1 MFKEIMCLVSMES
14 SIAEIAEIVAEIGSI
29 DDMIEAW
36 ILENMEV
43 ESDELSE
50 ELLEEVTVAIRKYF
64 PEIAVA
70 EEDEEDEE

>member
-1 MFKEIMCLVSMES
+1 MFKEIMYLISMES
-14 SIAEIAEIVAEIGSI
+14 SVAEIAEIVAEIGSI

-43 ESDELSE
+43 ESNELSE

-70 EEDEEDEE
+70 EEDEEDE

>member
-14 SIAEIAEIVAEIGSI
+14 SIAEIAEIVAETGSI

-50 ELLEEVTVAIRKYF
+50 ELLEEVTIAIRKYV

-70 EEDEEDEE
+70 EEDEEDE

>member
-70 EEDEEDEE
+70 EEDEEDE

>member
-29 DDMIEAW
+29 DDMIEKW

-70 EEDEEDEE
+70 EEDEEDE

>member
-1 MFKEIMCLVSMES
+1 MFKEIMHLVSMES
-14 SIAEIAEIVAEIGSI
+14 SIAEIAEIVAETGSI

-70 EEDEEDEE
+70 EEDEEDE

>member
-1 MFKEIMCLVSMES
+1 MFKEIMYLVSMES
-14 SIAEIAEIVAEIGSI
+14 SINEIAEIVAEIGSI

-70 EEDEEDEE
+70 EEDEEDE

>member
-1 MFKEIMCLVSMES
+1 MFKEIMCLISMES
-14 SIAEIAEIVAEIGSI
+14 SIAEIAETVAETGSI

-70 EEDEEDEE
+70 EEDEEDE

>member
-1 MFKEIMCLVSMES
+1 MFKEIMYLVSMES

-50 ELLEEVTVAIRKYF
+50 ELLEEVTAAIRKYF

-70 EEDEEDEE
+70 EEDEEDK

>member
-1 MFKEIMCLVSMES
+1 MFKEIMYLVSMES

-64 PEIAVA
+64 PEIAIA
-70 EEDEEDEE
+70 EEDKEDE

>member
-1 MFKEIMCLVSMES
+1 MFKEIMYLVSMES

-29 DDMIEAW
+29 DDIIEAW

-70 EEDEEDEE
+70 EEDEEDE

>member
-1 MFKEIMCLVSMES
+1 MFKEIMCLISMES

-70 EEDEEDEE
+70 EEDEEDE

>member
-70 EEDEEDEE
+70 EEDGEDEE

>member
-1 MFKEIMCLVSMES
+1 MFKEIMCLISMES

-64 PEIAVA
+64 PEIAIA
-70 EEDEEDEE
+70 EEDEEDE

>member
-14 SIAEIAEIVAEIGSI
+14 SITEIAEIVAETGNI

-50 ELLEEVTVAIRKYF
+50 ELLEDVTVAIRKYF

-70 EEDEEDEE
+70 EEDDEDE

>member
-64 PEIAVA
+64 PEIAIA
-70 EEDEEDEE
+70 EEDKEDE

>member
-1 MFKEIMCLVSMES
+1 MFKEIMYLVSMES
-14 SIAEIAEIVAEIGSI
+14 SIAEIAEIVAETGSI

-70 EEDEEDEE
+70 EEDEEDE

>member
-1 MFKEIMCLVSMES
+1 MFKEIMCLISMES
-14 SIAEIAEIVAEIGSI
+14 SIAEIAETVAETGSI

-50 ELLEEVTVAIRKYF
+50 ELLEEVTIAIRKYF

-70 EEDEEDEE
+70 EEDEEDE

>member
-1 MFKEIMCLVSMES
+1 MFKEIMYLVSMES
-14 SIAEIAEIVAEIGSI
+14 SIAEIAEIVAETGNI

-36 ILENMEV
+36 ILDNMEV
-43 ESDELSE
+43 EPNELSE

-70 EEDEEDEE
+70 EEDEEDE

>member
-50 ELLEEVTVAIRKYF
+50 ELLEEVTAAIRKYF
-64 PEIAVA
+64 PEIVVA
-70 EEDEEDEE
+70 EEDEEDE

>member
-1 MFKEIMCLVSMES
+1 MFKEIMCLISMES
-14 SIAEIAEIVAEIGSI
+14 SKAEIAEIVAEIGSI

-64 PEIAVA
+64 PEIKIA
-70 EEDEEDEE
+70 EEDEQDE

>member
-1 MFKEIMCLVSMES
+1 MFKEIMYLVSMES

-36 ILENMEV
+36 ILENMEI

-64 PEIAVA
+64 PGIAGA
-70 EEDEEDEE
+70 EEDEEDE

>member
-1 MFKEIMCLVSMES
+1 MFKEIMYLVSMES

-70 EEDEEDEE
+70 EEDEEDE

>member
-1 MFKEIMCLVSMES
+1 MFKEIMHLISMES
-14 SIAEIAEIVAEIGSI
+14 SIAEIAEMVAEIGSI
-29 DDMIEAW
+29 DDIIEAW
-36 ILENMEV
+36 ILDNMEV

-64 PEIAVA
+64 PEIAIA

>member
-1 MFKEIMCLVSMES
+1 MFKEIMCLISMES

-50 ELLEEVTVAIRKYF
+50 ELLEEVTVSIRKYF

-70 EEDEEDEE
+70 EEDEEDE